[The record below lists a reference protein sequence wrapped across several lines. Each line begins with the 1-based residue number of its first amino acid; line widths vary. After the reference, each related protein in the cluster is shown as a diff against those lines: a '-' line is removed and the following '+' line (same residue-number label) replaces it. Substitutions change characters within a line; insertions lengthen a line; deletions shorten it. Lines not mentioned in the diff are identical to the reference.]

1 MRKRSELTKAEKA
14 AVDAALRRARK
25 RGLLPLPTRL
35 TQREKRVK
43 AEIPKDLEA
52 ERAFH
57 LFVKRGFAE
66 NPLLTL
72 LCYEA
77 WGPEVLWA
85 REEHRRVPRRG
96 EVTEMRNSLFREA
109 KRLRRRARRV
119 LFPHT
124 ARALNQA
131 AGQAIREASLL
142 RGPGWDRPSQRELRA
157 QYTREFVREVERR
170 TGYQSLK
177 QVAALLRVTRRLAGR
192 GDRVSRESLRSLLQ

>member
-1 MRKRSELTKAEKA
+1 MRKRSELSKAEKA

-25 RGLLPLPTRL
+25 RGLLPLPTGL

-43 AEIPKDLEA
+43 AEILKDMEA
-52 ERAFH
+52 GRAFR

-66 NPLLTL
+66 NALLTL
-72 LCYEA
+72 LCNEA
-77 WGPEVLWA
+77 WGPEVVWA
-85 REEHRRVPRRG
+85 RDERRRVPRRG
-96 EVTEMRNSLFREA
+96 EISAMRNSLFAEA
-109 KRLRRRARRV
+109 ERLRRKARRV

-131 AGQAIREASLL
+131 GGQATREASFL
-142 RGPGWDRPSQRELRA
+142 RAPAWDRPSQRELRT
-157 QYTREFVREVERR
+157 QFTRNFVREVERR
-170 TGYQSLK
+170 TGYQSLN